1 MNALVTTLEPLLFGP
16 LRDHP
21 AALPLAQEVLR
32 VHRRY
37 ASEIVAGH
45 RLCPFLRDVDS
56 GFGRF
61 CVAMSLAPDLADA
74 RDAFIRAESAVIH
87 MVYPI
92 VRSAPPEFERFGA
105 EVGRAARD
113 VWRAAPEGDA
123 RFGPEP
129 PVIATFHPK
138 LPGDRASPH
147 RLIGVL
153 RRAPD
158 PFVQI
163 IPGGFHES
171 GTVVT
176 SLGDLENL
184 SPEAVTKILH
194 AVPAPPRDRAFDTFE
209 RLTPALLDEIAAN
222 VADIHQDRERAYAPF
237 LAELGAA

>member
-1 MNALVTTLEPLLFGP
+1 MNRLVTTVAPLLFGP
-16 LRDHP
+16 LREHP
-21 AALPLAQEVLR
+21 AALSLAHEVQR

-37 ASEIVAGH
+37 ATEIVYGH
-45 RLCPFLRDVDS
+45 RLCPFLRDVDT

-61 CVAMSLAPDLADA
+61 CIAMTLAPDLADA
-74 RDAFIRAESAVIH
+74 RDAFVRAESAIIH
-87 MVYPI
+87 MVYPL
-92 VRSAPPEFERFGA
+92 VRSVPAEFERFGA

-113 VWRAAPEGDA
+113 VWRSAPDGDE

-129 PVIATFHPK
+129 PVIATFHPR

-147 RLIGVL
+147 RLIGLL

-176 SLGDLENL
+176 SLGDIEKL
-184 SPEAVTKILH
+184 SPEAVTKLLT

-222 VADIHQDRERAYAPF
+222 VADIHEDRDRSYAPY
-237 LAELGAA
+237 LSELGAL